1 MRSGPRTRGL
11 RSVRRPKVSSN
22 GRASSFAELWARRGA
37 GLTGKHRGIAQ
48 FVLNNPQF
56 SSLASTRQL
65 AQKLGVDATTV
76 MRFARALGFSGFT
89 HFQQELRHSYLGLLD
104 PPELIK
110 RQPADPKNVYRAAA
124 LRDLRNLHTWLET
137 LDVGILDQLADRLLA
152 ARRIMVIA
160 TGSYAAPA
168 FVLAHLCSAFD
179 LPVDVE
185 IRGRVYWVSHLA
197 RMSSRDLVVG
207 ISFWQCDR
215 DTVDAIGW
223 AAKRG
228 VPTAAITDSSL
239 SPLAER
245 TDLRVIVPTEGMLFF
260 QSVTVSLS
268 LVYGLVAR
276 MWSRLPAARRDVYD
290 RIRHAFRDLEVFVR

>member
-1 MRSGPRTRGL
+1 MRSERPAREQ
-11 RSVRRPKVSSN
+11 RSIRRPKVDAD
-22 GRASSFAELWARRGA
+22 GCATSFAELWARRGA
-37 GLTGKHRGIAQ
+37 KLTGKHREVAQ

-65 AQKLGVDATTV
+65 AQKVDVDATTI

-137 LDVGILDQLADRLLA
+137 LDVGVLDQLVDRLLA
-152 ARRIMVIA
+152 ARRTMVIA

-168 FVLAHLCSAFD
+168 LVLAHLCGAFD
-179 LPVDVE
+179 LQVDVE

-197 RMSSRDLVVG
+197 RMTRRDLVIG

-223 AAKRG
+223 AARRG

-276 MWSRLPAARRDVYD
+276 MWSQLPAARRGVYD
-290 RIRHAFRDLEVFVR
+290 RVRHAFRDLEVFVR